1 MKRAILGVV
10 TASLLATSAMAAEY
24 VMKISHVVS
33 SSTPK
38 GIAANYLEKRI
49 EELTNGKIDV
59 QVFDN
64 SQLYGDADEMRAL
77 AMNNVQVIMPS
88 LSKFTSLAP
97 QMQLFDLPFLFRDKA
112 HLYAVMDGEVG
123 DTLKSYIN
131 AKKQMLAFDYWD
143 AGFKQFSSSKKAII
157 NPEDA
162 KGQKFRIQSSKVLE
176 AQIKAVG
183 GNPQILPFSEVY
195 SALQQGVVDATEN
208 PLSNLYTKKFYEV
221 QSSVTMSNHGYLGYL
236 VVMNQQFWDKLPKD
250 LQEHVKTAMKE
261 ATELERRETAI
272 EDAKIIAALNDY
284 ARDSKKLEIFELTPE
299 QIANWRKIMEGVYP
313 EFYKVI
319 GEDLIKKAIATQP
332 VKANN

>member
-33 SSTPK
+33 PSTPK
-38 GIAANYLEKRI
+38 GIASDYLEKRI
-49 EELTNGKIDV
+49 EELTNGRIDV
-59 QVFDN
+59 QVFPN
-64 SQLYGDADEMRAL
+64 SQLYGDGEEMKAL
-77 AMNNVQVIMPS
+77 VMNNVQVIMPS
-88 LSKFTSLAP
+88 LSKFTSIAP
-97 QMQLFDLPFLFRDKA
+97 QMQLFDLPFIFRDKA

-123 DTLKSYIN
+123 AKLKSFID

-143 AGFKQFSSSKKAII
+143 AGFKHFSSSKQPIV

-162 KGQKFRIQSSKVLE
+162 KGLKFRIQSSKVLE
-176 AQIKAVG
+176 AQFKAVG

-208 PLSNLYTKKFYEV
+208 PLSNLYTKKFHEV
-221 QSSVTMSNHGYLGYL
+221 QSSVTLSSHGYLGYL
-236 VVMNQQFWDKLPKD
+236 VVMNQQFFNKLPKD

-272 EDAKIIAALNDY
+272 EDAKIIDALRKY
-284 ARDSKKLEIFELTPE
+284 AKDSGKLEIYELNDE
-299 QIANWRKIMEGVYP
+299 QVANWRRVMETVYP
-313 EFYKVI
+313 QFYKVI
-319 GEDLIKKAIATQP
+319 GEDLIKQAIET
-332 VKANN
+332 K

>member
-38 GIAANYLEKRI
+38 GIAADYLEKRI
-49 EELTNGKIDV
+49 EELTNGRIDV
-59 QVFDN
+59 QVFPN
-64 SQLYGDADEMRAL
+64 SQLYGDGEEMKAL
-77 AMNNVQVIMPS
+77 VMNNVQVIMPS
-88 LSKFTSLAP
+88 LSKFTSIAP
-97 QMQLFDLPFLFRDKA
+97 QMQLFDLPFIFRDKA

-123 DTLKSYIN
+123 AKLKSFID

-143 AGFKQFSSSKKAII
+143 AGFKHFSSSKQPIV

-162 KGQKFRIQSSKVLE
+162 KGLKFRIQSSKVLE
-176 AQIKAVG
+176 AQFKAVG

-208 PLSNLYTKKFYEV
+208 PLSNLYTKKFHEV
-221 QSSVTMSNHGYLGYL
+221 QSSVTLSSHGYLGYL
-236 VVMNQQFWDKLPKD
+236 VVMNQQFFNKLPKD

-272 EDAKIIAALNDY
+272 EDAKIIDALRKYAKDSGRLEIYELND
-284 ARDSKKLEIFELTPE
+284 E
-299 QIANWRKIMEGVYP
+299 QVANWRRVMSTVYP
-313 EFYKVI
+313 QFYKVI
-319 GEDLIKKAIATQP
+319 GEDLIKQTIETK
-332 VKANN
+332 

>member
-10 TASLLATSAMAAEY
+10 TASLLATSAMATEY

-38 GIAANYLEKRI
+38 GIASDYLEKRI
-49 EELTNGKIDV
+49 EELTNGRIDV
-59 QVFDN
+59 QVFPN
-64 SQLYGDADEMRAL
+64 SQLYGDGEEMKAL
-77 AMNNVQVIMPS
+77 VMNNVQVIMPS
-88 LSKFTSLAP
+88 LSKFTSIAP
-97 QMQLFDLPFLFRDKA
+97 QMQLFDLPFIFRDKA

-123 DTLKSYIN
+123 AKLKSFID

-143 AGFKQFSSSKKAII
+143 AGFKHFSSSKQPIV

-162 KGQKFRIQSSKVLE
+162 KGLKFRIQSSKVLE
-176 AQIKAVG
+176 AQFKAVG

-208 PLSNLYTKKFYEV
+208 PLSNLYTKKFHEV
-221 QSSVTMSNHGYLGYL
+221 QSSVTLSSHGYLGYL
-236 VVMNQQFWDKLPKD
+236 VVMNQQFFNKLPKD

-272 EDAKIIAALNDY
+272 EDAKIIDALRKYAKDSGRLEIYELND
-284 ARDSKKLEIFELTPE
+284 E
-299 QIANWRKIMEGVYP
+299 QVANWRRVMSTVYP
-313 EFYKVI
+313 QFYKVI
-319 GEDLIKKAIATQP
+319 GEDLIKQAIET
-332 VKANN
+332 K